1 MMGSAHAPSA
11 SEAEPY
17 SIFTPRH
24 RKILT
29 VLLGLAS
36 FASPLT
42 ANIYLPLL
50 PLLQDQYHATA
61 QAINLTIT
69 LYVVVQAVI
78 PIFFAPTADQYG
90 RRLVSLASLLVY
102 TVGSIGLAIN
112 DAAGRRYPALLL
124 LRALQAFGSSACAT
138 TIWGVTSDV
147 CIPIERGAMIG
158 PVLSISNLGVVL
170 GPVVGGLVGWRTG
183 HATWI
188 FASMAI
194 FSAATVV
201 SVTPQDHALERHG
214 RHPVAGLGWAVR
226 YRAHPAV
233 VLVLQAFAGFVKS
246 LLFTFSNTLLID
258 VHPDRPST
266 AAAAA
271 SLTRSGLSGVG
282 LAILQPLADS
292 KGWAGLFTLL
302 ALLVGVSQGVVHLES
317 PLISSIPP
325 LQSHKIQTTFAQ

>member
-1 MMGSAHAPSA
+1 MLDDSFVPHPAALLYHDGLSACALSIRG
-11 SEAEPY
+11 EPY

-50 PLLQDQYHATA
+50 PLLQDQYHASA

-69 LYVVVQAVI
+69 LYVVVQAVM
-78 PIFFAPTADQYG
+78 PIFFAPTADRYG
-90 RRLVSLASLLVY
+90 RRLVSLPSLLVY

-124 LRALQAFGSSACAT
+124 LRALQALGSSACAT
-138 TIWGVTSDV
+138 TIWGVASDV
-147 CIPIERGAMIG
+147 CIPVERGPMVG
-158 PVLSISNLGVVL
+158 LVSSISNLGVVV
-170 GPVVGGLVGWRTG
+170 GPVVGGLVGCRTG

-201 SVTPQDHALERHG
+201 SVTVCCPRP
-214 RHPVAGLGWAVR
+214 RVR
-226 YRAHPAV
+226 
-233 VLVLQAFAGFVKS
+233 L
-246 LLFTFSNTLLID
+246 
-258 VHPDRPST
+258 
-266 AAAAA
+266 
-271 SLTRSGLSGVG
+271 
-282 LAILQPLADS
+282 
-292 KGWAGLFTLL
+292 
-302 ALLVGVSQGVVHLES
+302 
-317 PLISSIPP
+317 
-325 LQSHKIQTTFAQ
+325 